1 MPLGVAAHVR
11 IGTAIIG
18 MNYSHVDESLD
29 CMSNYKLTEWKG
41 AFGVRPVVCFEAWV
55 MISKKALKKK
65 LSVTHFYW
73 ALYWMRTYQIETDA
87 ARNLTTN
94 PKTLREKV
102 REMIRLL
109 SAEMNKVVSENHQHQ
124 HCLIQI
130 FV

>member
-1 MPLGVAAHVR
+1 
-11 IGTAIIG
+11 
-18 MNYSHVDESLD
+18 
-29 CMSNYKLTEWKG
+29 
-41 AFGVRPVVCFEAWV
+41 

-102 REMIRLL
+102 RVMIRLL
-109 SAEMNKVVSENHQHQ
+109 SGEMNRVVSENHQHQ
-124 HCLIQI
+124 L
-130 FV
+130 F